1 MKSIQLMLLIML
13 PDGSF
18 QGGRQSM
25 KTTITAKKMQVPQNF
40 GEYAESK
47 INAKLSKFFGDEAE
61 AKIVMSELKDKI
73 ILELTVKYNSIIFR
87 SERTAADKNDAL
99 DEAIDKIIRQIRK
112 NKTKVEKKLKESAFK
127 EAFAEPVEEV
137 SDYNVIKEKKFK
149 LRPMDVE
156 EAILQMNMLGHT
168 FFMFM
173 NAKTGSINVVYKRAD
188 GNYAVLEPDSD

>member
-1 MKSIQLMLLIML
+1 
-13 PDGSF
+13 
-18 QGGRQSM
+18 M

-40 GEYAESK
+40 SEYAESK

-87 SERTAADKNDAL
+87 SERTAVDKNDAL

-112 NKTKVEKKLKESAFK
+112 NKTKVEKKLKDSAFK

-137 SDYNVIKEKKFK
+137 SDYNVIREKKFK

-173 NAKTGSINVVYKRAD
+173 NAQTGNINVVYKRAD
-188 GNYAVLEPDSD
+188 GNYAVLEPDND

>member
-1 MKSIQLMLLIML
+1 MPLIML
-13 PDGSF
+13 PSGSL

-40 GEYAESK
+40 SEYAESK

-61 AKIVMSELKDKI
+61 AKIVMSELKNKI

-87 SERTAADKNDAL
+87 SERTAVNKNDAL

-112 NKTKVEKKLKESAFK
+112 NKTKVEKKLKDSAFK
-127 EAFAEPVEEV
+127 EAFAEPVEDM

-173 NAKTGSINVVYKRAD
+173 NAQTGNINVVYKRAD
-188 GNYAVLEPDSD
+188 GNYAVLEPDND

>member
-1 MKSIQLMLLIML
+1 MPLIML
-13 PDGSF
+13 PSGSL

-40 GEYAESK
+40 SEYAESK

-87 SERTAADKNDAL
+87 SERTAVNKNDAL

-112 NKTKVEKKLKESAFK
+112 NKTKVEKKLKDSAFK

-137 SDYNVIKEKKFK
+137 SDYNVIREKKFK

-173 NAKTGSINVVYKRAD
+173 NAQTGNINVVYKRAD
-188 GNYAVLEPDSD
+188 GNYAVLEPDND

>member
-1 MKSIQLMLLIML
+1 
-13 PDGSF
+13 
-18 QGGRQSM
+18 M

-40 GEYAESK
+40 SEYAESK

-99 DEAIDKIIRQIRK
+99 DEAVDKIIRQIRK

-137 SDYNVIKEKKFK
+137 SDYNIIKEKKFK

-173 NAKTGSINVVYKRAD
+173 NAKTGTINVVYKRAD
-188 GNYAVLEPDSD
+188 GNYAVLEPDSE

>member
-1 MKSIQLMLLIML
+1 
-13 PDGSF
+13 
-18 QGGRQSM
+18 M

-40 GEYAESK
+40 SEYAESK

-61 AKIVMSELKDKI
+61 AKIVMSELKNKI

-87 SERTAADKNDAL
+87 SERTAVNKNDAL

-112 NKTKVEKKLKESAFK
+112 NKTKVEKKLKDSAFK
-127 EAFAEPVEEV
+127 EAFAEPVEDM

-173 NAKTGSINVVYKRAD
+173 NAQTGNINVVYKRAD
-188 GNYAVLEPDSD
+188 GNYAVLKPDND

>member
-1 MKSIQLMLLIML
+1 
-13 PDGSF
+13 
-18 QGGRQSM
+18 M

-40 GEYAESK
+40 SEYAESK

-137 SDYNVIKEKKFK
+137 SDYNIIKEKKFK

-173 NAKTGSINVVYKRAD
+173 NAKTGTINVVYKRAD
-188 GNYAVLEPDSD
+188 GNYAVLEPDSE